1 MTEYKLFGKKMIKEV
16 DIAIVGA
23 TTQVAE
29 TLLEVLEE
37 RKFPVAQIHLLDSE
51 SSSGARLEFDGYALK
66 IGDIKA
72 FDFSRVQIAF
82 FVSTEAVSKE
92 YVEKAAG
99 QGCMVIDRSPAFR
112 NDKDI
117 PLVIPEVNKDAL
129 ENLHKRK
136 IVSSP
141 SCISIQMLLALK
153 PIYDAVGIQRIN
165 VSTYQSVSGSGKS
178 AAEELASQTAAL
190 LNFRDVK
197 CKTYPKQ
204 IAFNV
209 LPQVGELLDNGYT
222 TEEMK
227 LVHETQKVFNDDS
240 IQVNATTVR
249 VPVFIGHA
257 ASIHLETKGNIS
269 ATKVKTLL
277 ADANGIELSNDEE
290 WPTPVTEAAGKDSVF
305 VGRIREDISLENG
318 LNLWVVTDNMRK
330 GAATNAVQI
339 AEILVKLYI

>member
-1 MTEYKLFGKKMIKEV
+1 MIKEI
-16 DIAIVGA
+16 DIAIIGA

-66 IGDIKA
+66 IGDINS

-82 FVSTEAVSKE
+82 FVSSEAVSKE
-92 YVEKAAG
+92 FVEKAAS
-99 QGCMVIDRSPAFR
+99 QGCMVIDRTPAFR
-112 NDKDI
+112 NDKDV
-117 PLVIPEVNKDAL
+117 PLIIPEVNEDAM
-129 ENLHKRK
+129 EDINKRK

-141 SCISIQMLLALK
+141 SCTSIQMLLALK
-153 PIYDAVGIQRIN
+153 PIHDAVGIKRIN
-165 VSTYQSVSGSGKS
+165 VSTYQSVSGAGKS
-178 AAEELASQTAAL
+178 AAEELASQTTSL

-197 CKTYPKQ
+197 CKTFSKQ

-222 TEEMK
+222 DEEMK
-227 LVHETQKVFNDDS
+227 LLWETQKVLSDES
-240 IQVNATTVR
+240 IKVNATAVR

-257 ASIHLETKGNIS
+257 ASINVETRTKIS
-269 ATKVKTLL
+269 AAKVNELL
-277 ADANGIELSNDEE
+277 RNADGIEILNENE

-305 VGRIREDISLENG
+305 VGRIREDISTENG
-318 LNLWVVTDNMRK
+318 INLWIVTDNMRK

-339 AEILVKLYI
+339 AEILVELYI

>member
-1 MTEYKLFGKKMIKEV
+1 MIEKV

-23 TTQVAE
+23 TTSVGE
-29 TLLEVLEE
+29 TLLEILEE
-37 RKFPVAQIHLLDSE
+37 RKFPVGQIYLLDSE
-51 SSSGARLEFDGYALK
+51 ASSGARLEFSGYALK
-66 IGDIKA
+66 IGNIGS
-72 FDFSRVQIAF
+72 FDFSRVQLAF

-92 YVEKAAG
+92 FAEKASSE
-99 QGCMVIDRSPAFR
+99 GCIVIDRTPAFR
-112 NDKDI
+112 NVKDV
-117 PLVIPEVNKDAL
+117 PLIIPEVNEDAL
-129 ENLHKRK
+129 EGINKRK

-141 SCISIQMLLALK
+141 SCTSIQMLLALK
-153 PIYDAVGIQRIN
+153 PIHDAVGIKRIN
-165 VSTYQSVSGSGKS
+165 VSTYQSVSGSGKE

-222 TEEMK
+222 DEEMK
-227 LVHETQKVFNDDS
+227 LVSETQKVLGDDS
-240 IQVNATTVR
+240 IMVNATAVR

-257 ASIHLETKGNIS
+257 ASIHIETKEKIS
-269 ATKVKTLL
+269 VTKVNELL
-277 ADANGIELSNDEE
+277 QQAAGIELLSETE

-305 VGRIREDISLENG
+305 VGRVREDVSSEKGI
-318 LNLWVVTDNMRK
+318 NLWIVTDNMRK

>member
-1 MTEYKLFGKKMIKEV
+1 MIKEV
-16 DIAIVGA
+16 DVAIVGA

-66 IGDIKA
+66 IGDIKT

-82 FVSTEAVSKE
+82 FVSIEEVSKE
-92 YVEKAAG
+92 YVEKAAS
-99 QGCMVIDRSPAFR
+99 QGCIVIDRTPAFR
-112 NDKDI
+112 NDKDV
-117 PLVIPEVNKDAL
+117 PLIVPEVNEAAL
-129 ENLHKRK
+129 ENIHKRK

-141 SCISIQMLLALK
+141 SCNSIQMLLALK
-153 PIYDAVGIQRIN
+153 PIYDAVGVNRIN
-165 VSTYQSVSGSGKS
+165 VSTYQSVSGSGKE

-222 TEEMK
+222 DEEMK
-227 LVHETQKVFNDDS
+227 LVHETQKVLDDDS
-240 IQVNATTVR
+240 IMVNATAVR

-257 ASIHLETKGNIS
+257 ASVHIETKEKIS
-269 ATKVKTLL
+269 ANKVKELFNEAT
-277 ADANGIELSNDEE
+277 GIELLEEKE
-290 WPTPVTEAAGKDSVF
+290 WPTPVSEAAGKDSVF
-305 VGRIREDISLENG
+305 VGRIREDISSENG
-318 LNLWVVTDNMRK
+318 INLWLVTDNMRK
-330 GAATNAVQI
+330 GSATNAVQI

>member
-1 MTEYKLFGKKMIKEV
+1 MIKEV

-29 TLLEVLEE
+29 TLLDVLEE
-37 RKFPVAQIHLLDSE
+37 RKFPVAQIHLLDTE
-51 SSSGARLEFDGYALK
+51 ASSGARLEFDGYALK
-66 IGDIKA
+66 VSDINT

-82 FVSTEAVSKE
+82 FVSTEAVSNE
-92 YVEKAAG
+92 YFEKAVKH
-99 QGCMVIDRSPAFR
+99 GCMVIDRTPAFR

-117 PLVIPEVNKDAL
+117 PLIIPEVNEYAM
-129 ENLHKRK
+129 ENIQKRK

-141 SCISIQMLLALK
+141 SCNSIQMLLALN
-153 PIYDAVGIQRIN
+153 PIHNAVGIKRIN
-165 VSTYQSVSGSGKS
+165 ISTYQSVSGSGKN
-178 AAEELASQTAAL
+178 AAEELASQTTSL

-209 LPQVGELLDNGYT
+209 LPQVGDLLENGYT
-222 TEEMK
+222 VEEMK
-227 LVHETQKVFNDDS
+227 IVNETQKILNDES
-240 IQVNATTVR
+240 IKINATAVR

-257 ASIHLETKGNIS
+257 ASVHIETKEKIS
-269 ATKVKTLL
+269 VSKVNELL
-277 ADANGIELSNDEE
+277 HQANGIELLDGKE
-290 WPTPVTEAAGKDSVF
+290 WPTPVTEAAGSDSVF
-305 VGRIREDISLENG
+305 VGRVREDISSENG
-318 LNLWVVTDNMRK
+318 INLWLVTDNMRK

>member
-1 MTEYKLFGKKMIKEV
+1 MIKEV

-23 TTQVAE
+23 TTSVGE
-29 TLLEVLEE
+29 TLLEILEE
-37 RKFPVAQIHLLDSE
+37 REFPVGQIFLLDSE
-51 SSSGARLEFDGYALK
+51 ASSGARLEFSGYALK
-66 IGDIKA
+66 IGDVDS

-82 FVSTEAVSKE
+82 FVSTEELSKK
-92 YVEKAAG
+92 YAEKASSE
-99 QGCMVIDRSPAFR
+99 GCIVIDRTPAFR
-112 NDKDI
+112 NDNDV
-117 PLVIPEVNKDAL
+117 PLIIPEVNEDAL
-129 ENLHKRK
+129 EGVNKRK

-141 SCISIQMLLALK
+141 GCTSIQMLLALK
-153 PIYDAVGIQRIN
+153 PIHDAVGIKRIN
-165 VSTYQSVSGSGKS
+165 VSTYQSVSGSGKE

-222 TEEMK
+222 DEEMK
-227 LVHETQKVFNDDS
+227 LVWETQKVLDDDS
-240 IQVNATTVR
+240 IMVNATAVR

-257 ASIHLETKGNIS
+257 ASIHIETKEKIS
-269 ATKVKTLL
+269 VTKVNELL
-277 ADANGIELSNDEE
+277 QQAAGIELLNETE
-290 WPTPVTEAAGKDSVF
+290 WPTPVTEAAGKDSVL
-305 VGRIREDISLENG
+305 VGRIREDISAEKG
-318 LNLWVVTDNMRK
+318 INLWVVTDNMRK

>member
-1 MTEYKLFGKKMIKEV
+1 MIKEV

-23 TTQVAE
+23 TTSVGE
-29 TLLEVLEE
+29 TLLEILEE
-37 RKFPVAQIHLLDSE
+37 RKFPVGQIHLLDNE
-51 SSSGARLEFDGYALK
+51 FSSGTRLEFNGYALK
-66 IGDIKA
+66 IGDVSS
-72 FDFSRVQIAF
+72 FDFSRVQLAF
-82 FVSTEAVSKE
+82 FVSTEDLSKE
-92 YVEKAAG
+92 YVEKAAAE
-99 QGCMVIDRSPAFR
+99 GCMVIDRTPAFR
-112 NDKDI
+112 NDNDV
-117 PLVIPEVNKDAL
+117 PLIIPEVNEAAL
-129 ENLHKRK
+129 EKVSKRK

-141 SCISIQMLLALK
+141 SCNSIQMLMALK
-153 PIYDAVGIQRIN
+153 PIHDAVGIKRIN

-222 TEEMK
+222 DEEMK
-227 LVHETQKVFNDDS
+227 LVYETRKVLNDDS
-240 IQVNATTVR
+240 IMVNATAVR

-257 ASIHLETKGNIS
+257 VSINIETNEKIS
-269 ATKVKTLL
+269 ASKVKELL
-277 ADANGIELSNDEE
+277 SQASGIELLNDTE
-290 WPTPVTEAAGKDSVF
+290 WPTPVTEAAGKDLVF
-305 VGRIREDISLENG
+305 VGRVRDDISTENG
-318 LNLWVVTDNMRK
+318 INLWVVTDNMRK

>member
-1 MTEYKLFGKKMIKEV
+1 MIKEV

-23 TTQVAE
+23 TTSVGE
-29 TLLEVLEE
+29 TLLEILEE
-37 RKFPVAQIHLLDSE
+37 RKFPVGQIFLLDSE
-51 SSSGARLEFDGYALK
+51 ASSGARLEFSGYALK
-66 IGDIKA
+66 IGDIA
-72 FDFSRVQIAF
+72 SFDFSRVQIAF
-82 FVSTEAVSKE
+82 FVSTEEISKE
-92 YVEKAAG
+92 FVQKAASE
-99 QGCMVIDRSPAFR
+99 GCMVIDRSPAFR
-112 NDKDI
+112 NDVGV
-117 PLVIPEVNKDAL
+117 PLIIPEVNEDAL
-129 ENLHKRK
+129 EDISKGK

-141 SCISIQMLLALK
+141 SCNSIQTLLALK
-153 PIYDAVGIQRIN
+153 PIHDAVGIKRIN

-222 TEEMK
+222 DEEMK
-227 LVHETQKVFNDDS
+227 LVNETKKILNDDS
-240 IQVNATTVR
+240 ISVNATAVR

-257 ASIHLETKGNIS
+257 ASVQIETKEKIS
-269 ATKVKTLL
+269 AAKVNELL
-277 ADANGIELSNDEE
+277 QQTDGVELLNETE

-305 VGRIREDISLENG
+305 VGRVRDDISQKNG

-330 GAATNAVQI
+330 GGATNAVQI

>member
-1 MTEYKLFGKKMIKEV
+1 MIKEI
-16 DIAIVGA
+16 DIAIIGA

-37 RKFPVAQIHLLDSE
+37 RKFPVAQIHLLDLE

-66 IGDIKA
+66 IGDINT

-82 FVSTEAVSKE
+82 FVSSEAVSKE
-92 YVEKAAG
+92 FVEKAAS
-99 QGCMVIDRSPAFR
+99 QGCMVIDRTPAFR
-112 NDKDI
+112 NDEDI
-117 PLVIPEVNKDAL
+117 PLVIPEVNENAL
-129 ENLHKRK
+129 ENIHKRK
-136 IVSSP
+136 IVSCP
-141 SCISIQMLLALK
+141 SCNSIQMLLALK
-153 PIYDAVGIQRIN
+153 PIHDAVGVKRIN
-165 VSTYQSVSGSGKS
+165 VSTYQSVSGSGKN

-222 TEEMK
+222 DEEMK
-227 LVHETQKVFNDDS
+227 LVHETQKVLGDTS
-240 IQVNATTVR
+240 IMVNATAVR

-257 ASIHLETKGNIS
+257 ASIHIETKEKIS
-269 ATKVKTLL
+269 AAKVNELL
-277 ADANGIELSNDEE
+277 ANADGIEILSEKE
-290 WPTPVTEAAGKDSVF
+290 WPTPVTDAAGKDSVF

-318 LNLWVVTDNMRK
+318 INLWVVTDNMRK

-339 AEILVKLYI
+339 AEILLKLYI

>member
-1 MTEYKLFGKKMIKEV
+1 MIKEV

-51 SSSGARLEFDGYALK
+51 SSAGARLEFDGYALK
-66 IGDIKA
+66 VGDINS

-82 FVSTEAVSKE
+82 FVSTEEISKQFAK
-92 YVEKAAG
+92 KAAAE
-99 QGCMVIDRSPAFR
+99 GCMVIDRTPAFR
-112 NDKDI
+112 NDKDV
-117 PLVIPEVNKDAL
+117 PLIIPEVNEDTL
-129 ENLHKRK
+129 ESIGKGK

-141 SCISIQMLLALK
+141 SCNSIQMLLALK
-153 PIYDAVGIQRIN
+153 PIYDAAGIKRIN
-165 VSTYQSVSGSGKS
+165 VSTYQSVSGSGKQ

-209 LPQVGELLDNGYT
+209 LPQVGELLNNGYT
-222 TEEMK
+222 DEEMK
-227 LVHETQKVFNDDS
+227 LVHETQKVLSDDS
-240 IQVNATTVR
+240 IKVNATTVR

-257 ASIHLETKGNIS
+257 ATIHIETKENIS
-269 ATKVKTLL
+269 ATQVSVLL
-277 ADANGIELSNDEE
+277 DQADGVELLDGTD

-305 VGRIREDISLENG
+305 VGRVREDISSENG
-318 LNLWVVTDNMRK
+318 INLWVVTDNMRK
-330 GAATNAVQI
+330 GGATNAVQI
-339 AEILVKLYI
+339 AELLVKRYL

>member
-1 MTEYKLFGKKMIKEV
+1 MIKEV
-16 DIAIVGA
+16 DIAIIGA

-66 IGDIKA
+66 IGDIKT
-72 FDFSRVQIAF
+72 FDFSRVQLAF
-82 FVSTEAVSKE
+82 FVSTEEVSKE
-92 YVEKAAG
+92 FAEKATS
-99 QGCMVIDRSPAFR
+99 QGCMVIDRTPAFR
-112 NDKDI
+112 NDKDV
-117 PLVIPEVNKDAL
+117 PLIIPEINADAL
-129 ENLHKRK
+129 ENINKRK

-141 SCISIQMLLALK
+141 SCNSIQMLLALK

-227 LVHETQKVFNDDS
+227 LVYETQKILNDDS
-240 IQVNATTVR
+240 IKVNATAVR

-257 ASIHLETKGNIS
+257 ASIHIETKENIS
-269 ATKVKTLL
+269 STKVSSLL
-277 ADANGIELSNDEE
+277 EQAEGIELLSGTE
-290 WPTPVTEAAGKDSVF
+290 WPTPVTEAASKDSVF
-305 VGRIREDISLENG
+305 VGRVREDISSENG
-318 LNLWVVTDNMRK
+318 INLWVVTDNMRK

-339 AEILVKLYI
+339 AEILVKLYL

>member
-1 MTEYKLFGKKMIKEV
+1 MIKEV

-37 RKFPVAQIHLLDSE
+37 RKFPVGQIYLLDSE
-51 SSSGARLEFDGYALK
+51 SSSGNRLEFDGYALK
-66 IGDIKA
+66 IGDIND
-72 FDFSRVQIAF
+72 FDFSRTQIAF

-92 YVEKAAG
+92 FVKKAASE
-99 QGCMVIDRSPAFR
+99 GCIVIDRTPAFR
-112 NDKDI
+112 SDKDV
-117 PLVIPEVNKDAL
+117 PLVIPEVNEDAL
-129 ENLHKRK
+129 EGINKGK
-136 IVSSP
+136 IVANP
-141 SCISIQMLLALK
+141 SCNSIQMLLALK
-153 PIYDAVGIQRIN
+153 PIYDAVGIKRIN
-165 VSTYQSVSGSGKS
+165 VSTYQSVSGSGKD

-222 TEEMK
+222 DEEMK
-227 LVHETQKVFNDDS
+227 LAQETKKVFNDDS
-240 IQVNATTVR
+240 ITVNTTAVR

-257 ASIHLETKGNIS
+257 ASVHIETKEKIS
-269 ATKVKTLL
+269 AAKVNELL
-277 ADANGIELSNDEE
+277 KQTNGIELLDNND

-305 VGRIREDISLENG
+305 VGRVREDISTEKG
-318 LNLWVVTDNMRK
+318 INLWLVTDNMRK